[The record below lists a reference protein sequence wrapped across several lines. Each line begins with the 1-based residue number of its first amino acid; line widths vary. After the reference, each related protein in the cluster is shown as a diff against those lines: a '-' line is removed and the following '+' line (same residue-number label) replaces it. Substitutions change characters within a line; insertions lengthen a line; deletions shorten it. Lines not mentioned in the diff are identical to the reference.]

1 MTVHRSAGQIVTFQ
15 TTAGFPCLGRRK
27 EENSQF
33 NIAHWVTMT
42 IFGSAE
48 QIVTYQTAA
57 GIPRLGRRKI
67 LSLMLHIRLL
77 WQLVCPTAQQI
88 VI

>member
-1 MTVHRSAGQIVTFQ
+1 
-15 TTAGFPCLGRRK
+15 
-27 EENSQF
+27 
-33 NIAHWVTMT
+33 MT

-88 VI
+88 AI

>member
-1 MTVHRSAGQIVTFQ
+1 MLAYGTPEPIVKYQ
-15 TTAGFPCLGRRK
+15 TAAGFPCLGRRK

-88 VI
+88 AI